1 MKCLNK
7 YKNCHIPYPYY
18 DKKSNIIKWIM
29 YNETTKQIEKNNSLQ
44 DALENNIQNNLI
56 YHYKAKIYKVDE
68 MKYQKEICHC
78 HSFDEIIKVLY
89 KYPESFLIPKEYK
102 NEYSNQELK
111 LLKEF
116 KNYLLLIG
124 LKDYKISD
132 ERLNLEKKYI
142 KIYKKKN
149 KSIIDKVMMF
159 YLDKKEQKLINK
171 EKYMRCVNI
180 KNK

>member
-7 YKNCHIPYPYY
+7 EKNCRILYP
-18 DKKSNIIKWIM
+18 
-29 YNETTKQIEKNNSLQ
+29 KQLEMNNSLQ
-44 DALENNIQNNLI
+44 DDLENNIKCSLI

-78 HSFDEIIKVLY
+78 HSFDMIIKALY
-89 KYPESFLIPKEYK
+89 KYPESFLIPREYK
-102 NEYSNQELK
+102 NEYSSQELK
-111 LLKEF
+111 LLKEI

-149 KSIIDKVMMF
+149 KSIIYKIVLF
-159 YLDKKEQKLINK
+159 YLEKKDQKLIKK
-171 EKYMRCVNI
+171 EKYMRCINI